1 VEGFTMKLALF
12 GSTGRVGAVVY
23 ENARHEHTIHRL
35 TRIHFEKRNL
45 QEQALTGNVLN
56 EKDVSNTIAGCDAVI
71 SCLNTDKEDVLSR
84 SMPIILKAMRQNGIT
99 RIITCG
105 TAGILNSRTEPHLY
119 RFQSNEAK
127 RRSSVAAED
136 HLRAF
141 LMLQVSGLEWTV
153 VCPTYLPDGERR
165 GEYRLERDTL
175 PEDGKSISIYD
186 TGDFIYHELLNP
198 RFIQKRVG
206 ICY

>member
-1 VEGFTMKLALF
+1 MKLALF
-12 GSTGRVGAVVY
+12 GSTGRVGSAVY
-23 ENARHEHTIHRL
+23 ENAQHDHTIHRL
-35 TRIHFEKRNL
+35 TRKHVQKEST
-45 QEQALTGNVLN
+45 QEHLVVGDVLN
-56 EKDVSNTIAGCDAVI
+56 EEDVFRTLSGCDAVI
-71 SCLNTDKEDVLSR
+71 SCLNTDKEDLLSR
-84 SMPIILKAMRQNGIT
+84 SMPLILKAMRQNGIT

-119 RFQSNEAK
+119 RFQSNESK

-141 LMLQVSGLEWTV
+141 LMLQASGLQWTV
-153 VCPTYLPDGERR
+153 VCPTYLPDGERI
-165 GEYRLERDTL
+165 GEYRIERDTL

-186 TGDFIYHELLNP
+186 TGDFIYHELMQPQFVRN
-198 RFIQKRVG
+198 RVG

>member
-1 VEGFTMKLALF
+1 MKIALF

-23 ENARHEHTIHRL
+23 ENARNEHTIHRL
-35 TRIHFEKRNL
+35 TRKIVQEKSL
-45 QEQALTGNVLN
+45 QEIAVTGDVLN
-56 EKDVSNTIAGCDAVI
+56 EEDVFNTIFGCDAVV

-119 RFQSNEAK
+119 RFQSNESK
-127 RRSSVAAED
+127 RRSSTAAED

-141 LMLQVSGLEWTV
+141 LMLQASGLQWTV
-153 VCPTYLPDGERR
+153 VCPTYLPDGERM
-165 GEYRLERDTL
+165 GEYRIERDTL

-186 TGDFIYHELLNP
+186 TGDFIYHELMNP
-198 RFIQKRVG
+198 QFIRKRVG

>member
-1 VEGFTMKLALF
+1 MKLALF

-23 ENARHEHTIHRL
+23 ENARNDHTIHRL
-35 TRIHFEKRNL
+35 TRKHVEKKNL
-45 QEQALTGNVLN
+45 QEHTVTGNVLH
-56 EKDVSNTIAGCDAVI
+56 EEDVLNTISGCDAVI

-119 RFQSNEAK
+119 RFQSNESK

-141 LMLQVSGLEWTV
+141 LMLQASGLEWTV
-153 VCPTYLPDGERR
+153 VCPTYLPDAERI
-165 GEYRLERDTL
+165 GEYRVQKNTL
-175 PEDGKSISIYD
+175 PENGKSISIYD
-186 TGDFIYHELLNP
+186 TGDFIYNELLNP
-198 RFIQKRVG
+198 RFLQNRVG

>member
-1 VEGFTMKLALF
+1 MKLALF

-23 ENARHEHTIHRL
+23 ENARNNHTIHRL
-35 TRIHFEKRNL
+35 TRKQVEKKNL
-45 QEQALTGNVLN
+45 QEHAVTGNVLH
-56 EKDVSNTIAGCDAVI
+56 EEDVFNTISGCDAVVC
-71 SCLNTDKEDVLSR
+71 CLNTDKEDVLSK
-84 SMPIILKAMRQNGIT
+84 SMPIILKAMRETGIT

-119 RFQSNEAK
+119 RFQSNESK
-127 RRSSVAAED
+127 RKSSVAAED

-153 VCPTYLPDGERR
+153 VCPTYLPDGERI
-165 GEYRLERDTL
+165 GEYRTQKNTL
-175 PEDGKSISIYD
+175 PENGKSISIYD
-186 TGDFIYHELLNP
+186 TGDFIYNELMEPQFVRN
-198 RFIQKRVG
+198 RVG

>member
-1 VEGFTMKLALF
+1 MKIALF

-23 ENARHEHTIHRL
+23 EKARHHHTIHRL
-35 TRIHFEKRNL
+35 TRKHVEKKSL
-45 QEQALTGNVLN
+45 EEHAVTGDVLN
-56 EKDVSNTIAGCDAVI
+56 EEDVFNTISGCDAVV

-105 TAGILNSRTEPHLY
+105 TAGILNSRTKPHLY
-119 RFQSNEAK
+119 RFQSNESK
-127 RRSSVAAED
+127 RRSSTAAED

-141 LMLQVSGLEWTV
+141 MMLQASGLQWTV
-153 VCPTYLPDGERR
+153 VCPTYLPDGERI
-165 GEYRLERDTL
+165 GEYRIEGDTL

-186 TGDFIYHELLNP
+186 TGDFIYQELVNP
-198 RFIQKRVG
+198 QFIRKRVG
-206 ICY
+206 ISY

>member
-1 VEGFTMKLALF
+1 MKLALF
-12 GSTGRVGAVVY
+12 GSTGRVGSVVY
-23 ENARHEHTIHRL
+23 EKARNDHTIHRL
-35 TRIHFEKRNL
+35 NRKRNGKKTL
-45 QEQALTGNVLN
+45 REHAVTGNVLN
-56 EKDVSNTIAGCDAVI
+56 EKDVFNTIAGCDAVI

-84 SMPIILKAMRQNGIT
+84 SMPIILKAMRQNGIS

-119 RFQSNEAK
+119 RFQTNESK

-141 LMLQVSGLEWTV
+141 LMLQASGLEWTI
-153 VCPTYLPDGERR
+153 VCPTYLPEGDRI
-165 GEYRLERDTL
+165 GEYRIKRDTL
-175 PEDGKSISIYD
+175 PENGKSISIYD
-186 TGDFIYHELLNP
+186 TGDFIYNELMQPQFVHN
-198 RFIQKRVG
+198 RVG